1 MDVPLPADP
10 NQTQAAALSPAVL
23 NCMLRLLAASL
34 PMDGA
39 SAEIRAENLEAA
51 REMFLASK
59 PQDAVEA
66 AAVVRSVAAH
76 FASMDMYAR
85 AARPGLTDE
94 TARRLRASATA
105 CARAAEAAKRSMA
118 KPPATAIR
126 KSAKTEALPPTP
138 VDYSKPTVVPPE
150 PRDECF
156 QPRDRFGNP
165 IPNWRTDLMT
175 KAQLYA
181 ALAYPRNPEL
191 EKVAL
196 AEEEAMIATQQAEDA
211 KQANLAGS
219 GSPHAPS
226 S

>member
-1 MDVPLPADP
+1 
-10 NQTQAAALSPAVL
+10 
-23 NCMLRLLAASL
+23 
-34 PMDGA
+34 
-39 SAEIRAENLEAA
+39 
-51 REMFLASK
+51 MFLASK
-59 PQDAVEA
+59 PRDAVEA
-66 AAVVRSVAAH
+66 GAAVRSVAAH

-94 TARRLRASATA
+94 TTIRLRASAIA
-105 CARAAEAAKRSMA
+105 CARVAAAPRRGAA
-118 KPPATAIR
+118 KPPAAAVAEPAGTKGSVER
-126 KSAKTEALPPTP
+126 SR
-138 VDYSKPTVVPPE
+138 PTVPP
-150 PRDECF
+150 PPPDESF

-165 IPNWRTDLMT
+165 IPSWRTDLMT

-196 AEEEAMIATQQAEDA
+196 AEEEAMIAAQQAEDA
-211 KQANLAGS
+211 KQANLAGG